1 MNLRKTAVC
10 AALVLALTQAVQA
23 EVSLKSE
30 GKLPTVSG
38 GCGESACQV
47 VLIMLKEGVEYDD
60 YKEAPSVDSIEYF
73 WQTTADEN
81 GNFSFAVYL
90 EENMKKGSYYIQIG
104 GMPTENIVEK
114 YELIA
119 EADRSKNDVIKLINA
134 AVNAGTV
141 KELLTANREVLGISK
156 SYTDSRWTSIAKSL
170 LKNAGQLS
178 LSNFDSYF
186 KNAAQSAESSS
197 PSGGG
202 GGGGSLKGTVITGNT
217 GGEALYT
224 VDQAAGERQDFD
236 DLSKEHYA
244 YIAVM
249 SMVEKGVLSGVGE
262 KRFEPDRFVKR
273 EEFAQMLY
281 KAFNVPDSD
290 STFED
295 VGKNEWFYKPVS
307 ACCGAGIIKGVSDSH
322 FGSGASLTRQDA
334 CVMLYRLLG
343 EPTVELEAEFADRE
357 SAAPYAKNAIDA
369 LYSMEVIRGTED
381 NRFMPQSELTRAQ
394 AAMIIYNIS
403 ERNN

>member
-1 MNLRKTAVC
+1 MNMDLD
-10 AALVLALTQAVQA
+10 AAT
-23 EVSLKSE
+23 
-30 GKLPTVSG
+30 
-38 GCGESACQV
+38 
-47 VLIMLKEGVEYDD
+47 
-60 YKEAPSVDSIEYF
+60 KEAPTLTLDP
-73 WQTTADEN
+73 
-81 GNFSFAVYL
+81 FAEAK
-90 EENMKKGSYYIQIG
+90 EE
-104 GMPTENIVEK
+104 IVEK
-114 YELIA
+114 KPEELV
-119 EADRSKNDVIKLINA
+119 EER
-134 AVNAGTV
+134 AVPEM
-141 KELLTANREVLGISK
+141 ELTPEEQKQVDDLQKQVDDLTAKLKKYQSDDTKDNSMED
-156 SYTDSRWTSIAKSL
+156 YL
-170 LKNAGQLS
+170 LK
-178 LSNFDSYF
+178 
-186 KNAAQSAESSS
+186 
-197 PSGGG
+197 
-202 GGGGSLKGTVITGNT
+202 
-217 GGEALYT
+217 
-224 VDQAAGERQDFD
+224 
-236 DLSKEHYA
+236 
-244 YIAVM
+244 
-249 SMVEKGVLSGVGE
+249 KGVLSGVGE